1 VPSPLL
7 RAFAQLPEFFQ
18 VVSNLEN
25 NNPIQRQKPEIL
37 GILPSLNDHTDCQPR
52 SFASYFLQSLFH
64 LAPTE
69 RDVMLIVQCPRIP
82 SLFELT
88 NSHCVGK
95 PAQHGAR
102 SRSTSP
108 ARAAPQRKSAK
119 NCCEL
124 EHSGKE
130 RVGLDP
136 KRSRLSPSL
145 SWSAPPPPPSH
156 HFPEFPTVRTNIV
169 SATASVMTTSLSF
182 RRYAVDFIQE
192 FKL

>member
-18 VVSNLEN
+18 VISNLEN

-37 GILPSLNDHTDCQPR
+37 GILPSLNDHTDCQLR
-52 SFASYFLQSLFH
+52 SFAPYFLQSLFH
-64 LAPTE
+64 LTPTE

-82 SLFELT
+82 SLFELM

-124 EHSGKE
+124 GALGKRACGTGSKALPLVILSVLVRSSSSTIPPLP
-130 RVGLDP
+130 RVPD
-136 KRSRLSPSL
+136 RSDEYCFCNGF
-145 SWSAPPPPPSH
+145 SH
-156 HFPEFPTVRTNIV
+156 DHE
-169 SATASVMTTSLSF
+169 S
-182 RRYAVDFIQE
+182 
-192 FKL
+192 